1 MHGGKKKNK
10 ERRSDGGGA
19 QEGSRT
25 RPPLPAGLAPLRGSR
40 ASRRAPR
47 PLPPASQRSRRNDPW
62 PPAAAPGTA
71 HLLTQSPVRARRDPA
86 CAAAGLYSRVTA
98 KAPTSLGFGLSR
110 APLVFLFC
118 QISTHTHG
126 PRRRLPAPA
135 ARPAEEQPPPPPRF
149 PAGAGEQWTCP
160 SREVFTDGDGTSRD
174 LDTPAGVSDTRP
186 AAPRAAARPAQSSAL
201 HSLTSPRTWWRGG
214 GRRRGP
220 RLLAAN
226 HPGARTA
233 TQGREKKKKKKKKVR
248 GGSTG
253 SAAGRREGA
262 AAAGGGVP
270 AARLGSADSSHHGRL
285 GKTPICATK
294 EEEGGEWRGCKL
306 FPPPRPLRCR
316 PAPRS
321 ARRPLRPRRP
331 LPRRPPRRLPAA
343 PGAAGFL
350 THGARRRRGSW
361 FAEPPEE
368 GKEGGRRGRR
378 SVSPC
383 PSPGG
388 ASLPALAAAAAA
400 EHPSPPLPAPT
411 APLGPR
417 AGCGERS
424 APGRDC
430 GRRLRSPAPP
440 PGLRLPSPRPR
451 RCQAGGAGP
460 RCPPAC
466 PCVPGYGQGAGASPP
481 HSRGCCGANPPRFRT
496 LTEKTVLT
504 AMLVL
509 K

>member
-1 MHGGKKKNK
+1 MNAH
-10 ERRSDGGGA
+10 
-19 QEGSRT
+19 
-25 RPPLPAGLAPLRGSR
+25 P
-40 ASRRAPR
+40 
-47 PLPPASQRSRRNDPW
+47 
-62 PPAAAPGTA
+62 AAPGTA
-71 HLLTQSPVRARRDPA
+71 HLLPQSPVRARRDPA
-86 CAAAGLYSRVTA
+86 CAAAGLYGVTA
-98 KAPTSLGFGLSR
+98 KAPTSLGFGVSR

-174 LDTPAGVSDTRP
+174 LDTLAGVSDTRP
-186 AAPRAAARPAQSSAL
+186 AAPRAAARPAQGSAL
-201 HSLTSPRTWWRGG
+201 HSLTSLRTWWRGG
-214 GRRRGP
+214 GGRRGP

-233 TQGREKKKKKKKKVR
+233 TQSRKKKKKKKKVS

-306 FPPPRPLRCR
+306 FPPLRPLRCL

-321 ARRPLRPRRP
+321 ARRPRRPRRP
-331 LPRRPPRRLPAA
+331 LSRRPPRRLPAPRGFSRTEPA
-343 PGAAGFL
+343 AAAVPGSRSCRRKGRRAGGGGGGVSPRAL
-350 THGARRRRGSW
+350 PQAERLSRPWRRRR
-361 FAEPPEE
+361 
-368 GKEGGRRGRR
+368 RRRR
-378 SVSPC
+378 RNT
-383 PSPGG
+383 
-388 ASLPALAAAAAA
+388 
-400 EHPSPPLPAPT
+400 PPLPAPT

-417 AGCGERS
+417 RAAGSG
-424 APGRDC
+424 APLDGIAGGGC
-430 GRRLRSPAPP
+430 APP
-440 PGLRLPSPRPR
+440 PRRACAFHPPVPAAAGRGEPVPAGPQRALVSRNMGKEREHPR
-451 RCQAGGAGP
+451 RARGA
-460 RCPPAC
+460 A
-466 PCVPGYGQGAGASPP
+466 VGQTRSDST
-481 HSRGCCGANPPRFRT
+481 H
-496 LTEKTVLT
+496 
-504 AMLVL
+504 
-509 K
+509 